1 MISLLRKLDWQLNI
15 AVIFL
20 AACGLLMLASS
31 SPHLFW
37 RQTAW
42 YLLGF
47 SAVLIFANVD
57 WRWLASQA
65 WLRQSVYWLVL
76 SALVLTYLLAPTV
89 RGVKSWLVIG
99 PIQFQFSEL
108 AKLSLILVYAG
119 FFSIR
124 HFETSLLRNI
134 IYSFI
139 YLLPNLLLVLA
150 QPDLGTAVILFGIW
164 VGFVLLSGI
173 TWRQFFAGVL
183 IMAVVGVFAWTGF
196 LKSYQKERIVSF
208 LFPDIDPLG
217 VSYNVIQAKI
227 AIGSAGFFGK
237 GFDQGTQ
244 VQLGFL
250 PEVQADF
257 IFAAFAEE
265 WGLLGGV
272 LVIAAF
278 WLVLY
283 RIVRIGL
290 DTGGNYAK
298 FLALGSVLVLI
309 LHFVFNLGSNLG
321 LLPVVGVTFPFLSYG
336 GSSLLTLF
344 ILLGIIQSINKQSS
358 F

>member
-1 MISLLRKLDWQLNI
+1 MLKNLDWKLNTAI
-15 AVIFL
+15 FFL
-20 AACGLLMLASS
+20 AFCSLAILASS
-31 SPHLFW
+31 APHLFW
-37 RQTAW
+37 RQAAW
-42 YLLGF
+42 YFMGF
-47 SAVLIFANVD
+47 AFVLALSGID
-57 WRWLASQA
+57 WRWLANQA

-76 SALVLTYLLAPTV
+76 SALILTYFLAPTV
-89 RGVKSWLVIG
+89 RGVRSWLVIG

-119 FFSIR
+119 FFSVR

-139 YLLPNLLLVLA
+139 YLLPNLLLVLI

-164 VGFVLLSGI
+164 AGFVLLSGI

-183 IMAVVGVFAWTGF
+183 IMAVIGVVAWASF
-196 LKSYQKERIVSF
+196 LKSYQKERIISF

-217 VSYNVIQAKI
+217 VSYNVIQAKT

-237 GFDQGTQ
+237 GFGQGTQ

-250 PEVQADF
+250 PEAQADF
-257 IFAAFAEE
+257 IFAAFTEE
-265 WGLLGGV
+265 WGLAGGV
-272 LVIAAF
+272 LAIAAF
-278 WLVLY
+278 WLILY

-290 DTGGNYAK
+290 YTGGNYAK
-298 FLALGSVLVLI
+298 FMALGTLLVLL

-321 LLPVVGVTFPFLSYG
+321 LLPVVGVTFPFFSYG

-344 ILLGIIQSINKQSS
+344 ILIGIIQSINKQSS